1 MKLMHLADL
10 HLGKRVNGF
19 SMLEDQTY
27 ILDRICGMVEEHRPE
42 AVVIAGDVYDRSVPS
57 EEAVELLDDFLVR
70 LAELGAAVLVI
81 AGNHDSAERVAFGGR
96 LLGASGI
103 HMAPVY
109 NGTITPVTLEDEYGP
124 VRFWLIPFL
133 KPAHVRRYAPEGDIV
148 SYTDA
153 MAAVVEGL
161 GVNEGE
167 RNVALVHQFVTGGI
181 KSDSEEHSVGGIDEV
196 DGSVFDCFDYV
207 ALGHLHGPQRIGRDT
222 VRYAGSPLKSP
233 FPECAQRKSVTMVTL
248 GEKGDVAVEL
258 LALKARR
265 DLVKLRGT
273 FAELTGPSRGGR
285 DYYEITLLDEEDV
298 PNAIGRLRAF
308 YPNLMTLNYD
318 NTRTRTSGDGL
329 EGESAERKSPLELF
343 EELYEKQNGQKL
355 SDEQRAFLTGLVE
368 EVWEVEQ

>member
-124 VRFWLIPFL
+124 VRFWPIPFL

-167 RNVALVHQFVTGGI
+167 RNVALAHQFVTGGI

-222 VRYAGSPLKSP
+222 VRYAGSPLKYS
-233 FPECAQRKSVTMVTL
+233 FSECAQRKSVTMVTL
-248 GEKGDVAVEL
+248 GEKGDVVVEL

-273 FAELTGPSRGGR
+273 FAELTGPGQGGE

-318 NTRTRTSGDGL
+318 NTRTRTAGDVL
-329 EGESAERKSPLELF
+329 EGESAEGKSPLELF